1 MLSTRR
7 TFLLILAV
15 LAIPFGLFL
24 LWAQFELGPQLE
36 ERAVGQLSR
45 TARLI
50 GEDFRDRPFSDSLAD
65 RLGEITDL
73 RVTLISRD
81 GSVIGDSEIDP
92 ARLPLPRGFARACR
106 ELDLDPRRLA
116 LTGGEDYELLF
127 SLRAS
132 TRRTLSPAALGA
144 RLALRVTEIGR
155 VTRQGGL
162 CGLPAGRG
170 WRHF

>member
-50 GEDFRDRPFSDSLAD
+50 GEDFRALQ
-65 RLGEITDL
+65 
-73 RVTLISRD
+73 
-81 GSVIGDSEIDP
+81 
-92 ARLPLPRGFARACR
+92 FAA
-106 ELDLDPRRLA
+106 
-116 LTGGEDYELLF
+116 
-127 SLRAS
+127 
-132 TRRTLSPAALGA
+132 
-144 RLALRVTEIGR
+144 I
-155 VTRQGGL
+155 RQIE
-162 CGLPAGRG
+162 
-170 WRHF
+170 